1 MNNSIQMIKNIINSS
16 NPQEII
22 NKMAGNNAILLD
34 LITKAKNGDTNS
46 IENFAR
52 NLYKENGRDFD
63 KEFAQFMSNFKK

>member
-1 MNNSIQMIKNIINSS
+1 MNNSIQMIKNIINSP

-22 NKMAGNNAILLD
+22 NKMVGNNAILLD

-46 IENFAR
+46 IESLAR

>member
-1 MNNSIQMIKNIINSS
+1 MNNSIQMIKNIINSP

-22 NKMAGNNAILLD
+22 NKMVGNNAILLD

-46 IENFAR
+46 IESFAR

>member
-52 NLYKENGRDFD
+52 NLFKENGRDFD
-63 KEFAQFMSNFKK
+63 KEFTQFMSNFKK

>member
-52 NLYKENGRDFD
+52 NLFKENGRDFD

>member
-1 MNNSIQMIKNIINSS
+1 MNNSIQMIKNIINSP

-34 LITKAKNGDTNS
+34 LITKAKNGDKNS

-52 NLYKENGRDFD
+52 NLFKENGRDFD
-63 KEFAQFMSNFKK
+63 KEFAQFMKNFK

>member
-1 MNNSIQMIKNIINSS
+1 MNNSIQMIKNIINSP

-22 NKMAGNNAILLD
+22 NKMVGNNAILLD

-52 NLYKENGRDFD
+52 NLFKENGRDFD
-63 KEFAQFMSNFKK
+63 KEFAQFMSNFKN

>member
-1 MNNSIQMIKNIINSS
+1 MNNSIQMIKNILNNQ

-22 NKMAGNNAILLD
+22 NKLAGNNPILLD

-52 NLYKENGRDFD
+52 NLFKENGRDFD

>member
-1 MNNSIQMIKNIINSS
+1 MNNSIQMIKNIINSP

-22 NKMAGNNAILLD
+22 NKMVGNNAILLD

-52 NLYKENGRDFD
+52 NLFKENGRDFD